1 MRDTVGYR
9 PRRKK
14 PWRPDALRA
23 RQTKD
28 SFAYAGG
35 DIHQPVVPSGFKQ
48 PGLSPDPEPAP
59 VAPPPP
65 ESAQAKSPQL
75 KDIMDNPSQN
85 APQEI
90 PNDAQPVVRRK
101 RTFPVTFRVRKDEH
115 GKPVESQ
122 MYYAHEWEAFQAS
135 QAAAE
140 RAQKEADEAAKAAR
154 EAELAAGRPDP
165 VRVGI
170 LSERSESKGPQH
182 PAFASQTSAAKSTF
196 VASTPVIHAINRTP
210 PDSERH
216 SRLCSV
222 CSHPD
227 RDAIEGDF
235 VRWRKP
241 REIIDDYGLSSRS
254 AFYRHV
260 HATGLFQRRRFE
272 LARVL
277 ETRLE
282 EADDCPL
289 EQFDII
295 TRAARVYAHLDDNG
309 RWFEPPRTHHILTG
323 SLPLPSDT
331 PPDSARPGSTPPDPP
346 PTFDIALNLPNPK
359 VTDLHANPG
368 SAHAT
373 QGKLRR
379 FASSNYCF
387 LGAPKRFARGRNLLA
402 DRLSAMLIWV
412 PSVLIRWP
420 FALARRSARR
430 EGGYPEHRANR
441 NRRNARRINDI
452 RISTRNSFHRLDHA
466 GWKIE
471 RLGREVCSPSSCYPD
486 ARPGTEGAAI
496 SENAMSQD
504 PTSQNPMT
512 EKDDARFM
520 QAALEEARAAAER
533 GEVPVGAVAVAGGA
547 IVARAGNRTIA
558 DCDPTAHAEMIALR
572 EAAAA
577 AGNYR
582 LVNATI
588 YVTIEPCAMCAG
600 AMIQARVARL
610 VYGADDPKAGAVRS
624 CFCVLDHPKLN
635 HRVEVTPGVLEEEAA
650 ALLREFFAVRR

>member
-1 MRDTVGYR
+1 MRDTVAYR

-28 SFAYAGG
+28 SFAYVGG
-35 DIHQPVVPSGFKQ
+35 DIGQPLIVPSGYRQ
-48 PGLSPDPEPAP
+48 PGLSPDRPAEPAP
-59 VAPPPP
+59 TVPPPL

-75 KDIMDNPSQN
+75 KDIMDNPRQN
-85 APQEI
+85 SPQEI
-90 PNDAQPVVRRK
+90 PGEAQPIVRRK

-115 GKPVESQ
+115 GKPIESQ

-170 LSERSESKGPQH
+170 LSERTESKGPAPSGVEANERSESKCPH

-216 SRLCSV
+216 SRLCSI

-241 REIIDDYGLSSRS
+241 REIIDDYRLSSRS

-309 RWFEPPRTHHILTG
+309 RWFEPTRTHHILTG
-323 SLPLPSDT
+323 SLPLPNDT
-331 PPDSARPGSTPPDPP
+331 PPDSARPDSTPPDPP
-346 PTFDIALNLPNPK
+346 PTFDIALNLP
-359 VTDLHANPG
+359 
-368 SAHAT
+368 
-373 QGKLRR
+373 
-379 FASSNYCF
+379 
-387 LGAPKRFARGRNLLA
+387 
-402 DRLSAMLIWV
+402 
-412 PSVLIRWP
+412 
-420 FALARRSARR
+420 
-430 EGGYPEHRANR
+430 
-441 NRRNARRINDI
+441 
-452 RISTRNSFHRLDHA
+452 
-466 GWKIE
+466 
-471 RLGREVCSPSSCYPD
+471 
-486 ARPGTEGAAI
+486 
-496 SENAMSQD
+496 
-504 PTSQNPMT
+504 
-512 EKDDARFM
+512 
-520 QAALEEARAAAER
+520 
-533 GEVPVGAVAVAGGA
+533 
-547 IVARAGNRTIA
+547 
-558 DCDPTAHAEMIALR
+558 
-572 EAAAA
+572 
-577 AGNYR
+577 
-582 LVNATI
+582 
-588 YVTIEPCAMCAG
+588 
-600 AMIQARVARL
+600 
-610 VYGADDPKAGAVRS
+610 
-624 CFCVLDHPKLN
+624 
-635 HRVEVTPGVLEEEAA
+635 TP
-650 ALLREFFAVRR
+650 R